1 MAELNYPSTDKFKV
15 IDTIGVPHPYCITPK
30 HLTHSPTMILDIAE
44 AERRSKEAHPNDPRR
59 WAVCETCRLLNKKT
73 GKNILPYEEHKRAL
87 LIEVDDPGELKDVP
101 GLSAYLLVIQAQAAK
116 EGYAGFAFTQK
127 K

>member
-30 HLTHSPTMILDIAE
+30 HLQYNPTMILDIAE

-59 WAVCETCRLLNKKT
+59 WAVCEICRKLSKKT

-87 LIEVDDPGELKDVP
+87 LIEVNDPRELKDIP
-101 GLSAYLLVIQAQAAK
+101 ELQPYLLSIKEQCEK